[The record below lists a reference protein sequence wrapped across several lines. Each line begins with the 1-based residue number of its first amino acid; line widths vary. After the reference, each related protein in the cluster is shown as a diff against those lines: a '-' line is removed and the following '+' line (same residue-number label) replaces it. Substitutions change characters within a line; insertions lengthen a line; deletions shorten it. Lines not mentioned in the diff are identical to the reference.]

1 MICASIV
8 SSGVTCGSGMRVESG
23 GRDGRNCLHSSI
35 DQGLKFQR
43 EIATE
48 YARCPSQ
55 SPGGKG
61 QGDTLHLLN
70 INWQ

>member
-23 GRDGRNCLHSSI
+23 SRGGRNCLHSSI

-43 EIATE
+43 EFATE
-48 YARCPSQ
+48 YVRCPSW

-61 QGDTLHLLN
+61 QGDTFHLVT
-70 INWQ
+70 IHWQ